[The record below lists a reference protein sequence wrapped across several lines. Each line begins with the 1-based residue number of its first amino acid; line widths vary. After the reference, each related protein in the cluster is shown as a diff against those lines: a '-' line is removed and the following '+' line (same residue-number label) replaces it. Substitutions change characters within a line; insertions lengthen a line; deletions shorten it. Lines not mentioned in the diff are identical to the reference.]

1 MKKMLQKFNPVPSF
15 RNPCIGLPGFGAANS
30 PFAAADTSAIET
42 AIDASVGDAETDGG
56 YVVAAVAA
64 LVVIGLIIGI
74 IRKI

>member
-15 RNPCIGLPGFGAANS
+15 RNSCIGLTGFVAANS
-30 PFAAADTSAIET
+30 AFAVDTAAVET
-42 AIDASVGDAETDGG
+42 AIDASVSDAETVGG

>member
-1 MKKMLQKFNPVPSF
+1 MKQMLQKFNPVPSF
-15 RNPCIGLPGFGAANS
+15 RNTCIGLTGFVAANS
-30 PFAAADTSAIET
+30 AFAAVDTAAVET
-42 AIDASVGDAETDGG
+42 AIDNSVGDAETVGG